1 MKNRKIAISMA
12 LLIWVA
18 GLYGEWRE
26 ISHLRVKR
34 YGAAAVVDGDSV
46 LVIGGF
52 TTERHRNYPTA
63 SVEAL
68 NNIGGEWHEGVELP
82 EPLAFSG
89 VAAWGGKIF
98 VFGGFNSNRVPT
110 DKIYMF
116 DPDSGAW
123 QDVGPMPMGLA
134 AFSVV
139 KIDSFFYLLG
149 GVTVGRAYN
158 PLVLRFSPTDFSWD
172 TLVIESWVPRSYMGA
187 AVVNDTAYLMGGF
200 YFGQVNWITVFDGQ
214 SVVSISSMPE
224 EVSGLAST
232 SDILGEIFAVGGY
245 YGVQETDRAWKLNR
259 NDMTWQELPHIP
271 EPRGYSS
278 AVVFDNSLVVIGG
291 RWRRHAVE
299 NVYALSLNSIEEEP
313 STVEP
318 EQVIVRAP
326 NPLRPSDMIIVN
338 APSDG
343 YLNIYSASGRLV
355 AKLQIQQGNNRIP
368 VGRLNLPS
376 GIYIYRFRKVSG
388 KWLFLR

>member
-1 MKNRKIAISMA
+1 MKNGKITISLA

-18 GLYGEWRE
+18 GLYGEWSE

-46 LVIGGF
+46 IVIGGF
-52 TTERHRNYPTA
+52 TSERHRNYPTA

-68 NNIGGEWHEGVELP
+68 NNIRGEWHDGVELP

-98 VFGGFNSNRVPT
+98 VFGGFNRNRMPT

-116 DPDSGAW
+116 DPDSGTW
-123 QDVGPMPMGLA
+123 QYVGPMPMRLA
-134 AFSVV
+134 AFSIV

-149 GVTVGRAYN
+149 GVMEGYAYN
-158 PLVLRFSPTDFSWD
+158 PLVLRFSPADLSWD
-172 TLVIESWVPRSYMGA
+172 TLVIENWVPRSYMGA

-214 SVVSISSMPE
+214 SVVSTSSMPE
-224 EVSGLAST
+224 EVSGMAST

-245 YGVQETDRAWKLNR
+245 YGLEESDRVWKLNR

-271 EPRGYSS
+271 EPRGFSA
-278 AVVFDNSLVVIGG
+278 AVVFDNSLIVIGG
-291 RWRRHAVE
+291 RRRRHAVE
-299 NVYALSLNSIEEEP
+299 NVYALSLNSIGEEQ
-313 STVEP
+313 SLVGP
-318 EQVIVRAP
+318 EHVIVSAP
-326 NPLRPSDMIIVN
+326 NPLRPSDMITVRT
-338 APSDG
+338 PSDG

-355 AKLQIQQGNNRIP
+355 ARLRVQQGNNMIP
-368 VGRLNLPS
+368 VSRLNLPS
-376 GIYIYRFRKVSG
+376 GIYIYRFHRVSG